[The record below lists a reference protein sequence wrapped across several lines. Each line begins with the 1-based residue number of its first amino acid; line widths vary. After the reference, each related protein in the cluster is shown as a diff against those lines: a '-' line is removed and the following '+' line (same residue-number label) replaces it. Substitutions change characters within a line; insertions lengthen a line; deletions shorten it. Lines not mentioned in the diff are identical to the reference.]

1 MLNVNTG
8 ITIVTFNEKTLTAE
22 FSTHTKAP
30 NITIFSAQILKDEMN
45 AFLNIIYCCY
55 IYLPNTQS
63 ISNYVIKFD
72 RFHEILE

>member
-1 MLNVNTG
+1 MDGMLNVNTG

-22 FSTHTKAP
+22 FSTHTKAL
-30 NITIFSAQILKDEMN
+30 LKDEMN

-63 ISNYVIKFD
+63 ISNYVIKID
-72 RFHEILE
+72 RFHEILEWKY